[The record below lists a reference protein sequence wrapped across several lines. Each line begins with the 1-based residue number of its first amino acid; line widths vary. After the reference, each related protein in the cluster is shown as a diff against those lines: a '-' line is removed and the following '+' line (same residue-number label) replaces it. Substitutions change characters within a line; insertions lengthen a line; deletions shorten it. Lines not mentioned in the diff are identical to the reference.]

1 MPATSDEPSDKSFRS
16 AVLTIWDLTW
26 DQQLPEKLTFIAF
39 GREICPTTGT
49 PHFQAFAYAQVAMRL
64 TGWNKVFK
72 HLSPHTYVHK
82 MDGSFVRNEAYC
94 SKEGSYTKIGEEP
107 MANGNKRSLMQV
119 KEAIDAGHL
128 LEDIVQE
135 DSHFAAVIQNKNA
148 LQWYEQIKLGAKRK
162 AEGFKPPEVHVI
174 IGPAGCG
181 KTREVYD
188 KEGFSIYS
196 MPRHDMKWCGSYNGQ
211 RVVLFDDVRSDT
223 IMSLDLF
230 LRIADGYPVE
240 FECKNGWR
248 WSLVEKIYL
257 TSNQDMELWWP
268 KATPED
274 RAAVARRIT
283 SHRNSYYTEP
293 LADESPQRAA
303 A

>member
-1 MPATSDEPSDKSFRS
+1 MPETKNTTFRA
-16 AVLTIWDLTW
+16 AVLTIWDMTW
-26 DQQLPEKLTFIAF
+26 DQSLPDKLTYIASCK
-39 GREICPTTGT
+39 EVAPTTGKE
-49 PHFQAFAYAQVAMRL
+49 HFQAFAYAEKPMRL
-64 TGWNKVFK
+64 TGWIKVFK
-72 HLSPHTYVHK
+72 HLKPSTYIAEQR
-82 MDGSFVRNEAYC
+82 GTFTQNAQYC
-94 SKEGSYTKIGEEP
+94 SKQGSLLEHGVRP
-107 MANGNKRSLMQV
+107 MENGHKRSILQI
-119 KEAIDAGHL
+119 KDAIDTGEK
-128 LEDIVQE
+128 LEDIVQQE
-135 DSHFAAVIQNKNA
+135 EHFATVMQYKNG
-148 LQWYEQIKLGAKRK
+148 LQWYEQIKVGQKRK

-211 RVVLFDDVRSDT
+211 RVVLFDDVRADT
-223 IMSLDLF
+223 IMSIDHF
-230 LRIADGYPVE
+230 LRIADGYPIEV
-240 FECKNGWR
+240 ECKNGFRYWT
-248 WSLVEKIYL
+248 VEKIYL

-283 SHRNSYYTEP
+283 SHRNSYYREP